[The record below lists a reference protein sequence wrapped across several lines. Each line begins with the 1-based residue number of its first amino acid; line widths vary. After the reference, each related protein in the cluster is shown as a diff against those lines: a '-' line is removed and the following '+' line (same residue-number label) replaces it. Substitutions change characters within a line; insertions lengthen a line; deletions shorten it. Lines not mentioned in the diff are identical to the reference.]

1 MLTCRCLY
9 QTRIFHWVTNDR
21 ICSPLY
27 ADSRRQAAA
36 KSARPGF
43 ELTTWSGVSWTYR
56 NVQNTRSLD
65 TTLIGECSNI
75 HQHFCTLVQQFVV
88 DCGKLHEDRNQKCLN
103 CFDSQ
108 MTAGV
113 SLHLWSASILPPQ
126 DETGPSLKSYKNFR
140 SRILPKSF
148 RNLGKLDAE
157 DTSGVV
163 SLSVWLYVLYTVY
176 LWRLT
181 GQVSHWFLSL
191 VRSLGLYQKVFRQFI
206 WICSLHSLN
215 HMLRTIVI
223 FPVRVLNALL

>member
-1 MLTCRCLY
+1 MLTCQCLY
-9 QTRIFHWVTNDR
+9 QTRIFHWVTDDR

-43 ELTTWSGVSWTYR
+43 ELTTWSGV
-56 NVQNTRSLD
+56 QL
-65 TTLIGECSNI
+65 NI
-75 HQHFCTLVQQFVV
+75 EKCPKYSEFRHNPYWWVLKYTPALLHSCTAV
-88 DCGKLHEDRNQKCLN
+88 CGKLHEDRNQKCLN

-108 MTAGV
+108 MTAGA